1 MEDNN
6 LDKSIAYFIKV
17 IEIKPDYIEA
27 YNGLGIALVKKG
39 RIQEGVLQF
48 EKALHI
54 NPYNKNA
61 QRNLQFVLE
70 KMKKSKNTVITP

>member
-1 MEDNN
+1 MNPENIDALN
-6 LDKSIAYFIKV
+6 Y
-17 IEIKPDYIEA
+17 
-27 YNGLGIALVKKG
+27 LGVALVKKG

-61 QRNLQFVLE
+61 QRNLQFALE

>member
-1 MEDNN
+1 
-6 LDKSIAYFIKV
+6 
-17 IEIKPDYIEA
+17 
-27 YNGLGIALVKKG
+27 LGIALVKKG

-61 QRNLQFVLE
+61 QRNLQFALE